1 MIKEIVHIIDRG
13 LIIRDVT
20 GKATRMVGAMT
31 DITHQKQLT
40 LQLNELNQNL
50 KLHAAELER
59 SMKSWSNLP
68 SLPHMIYKN
77 CE

>member
-31 DITHQKQLT
+31 DITHQ
-40 LQLNELNQNL
+40 NN
-50 KLHAAELER
+50 
-59 SMKSWSNLP
+59 
-68 SLPHMIYKN
+68 
-77 CE
+77 

>member
-31 DITHQKQLT
+31 D
-40 LQLNELNQNL
+40 
-50 KLHAAELER
+50 LH
-59 SMKSWSNLP
+59 
-68 SLPHMIYKN
+68 IKN
-77 CE
+77 N